1 MQRLGA
7 RTPRDQGGARL
18 CMAPHHHSGHA
29 RGQRPGGVRVKLSDR
44 YFTKGK
50 PIYAAFCARRA
61 EDQQLVHDF
70 RDACRDC
77 GASVSF
83 MVRSLI
89 QEWLEARRSQGVD
102 DV

>member
-1 MQRLGA
+1 
-7 RTPRDQGGARL
+7 
-18 CMAPHHHSGHA
+18 MAPHHHSGHA
-29 RGQRPGGVRVKLSDR
+29 RGQRPGGIRVKLSDR

-50 PIYAAFCARRA
+50 PIYAAFCARGA

-89 QEWLEARRSQGVD
+89 QEWLEARHAHGVD
-102 DV
+102 GENQ

>member
-1 MQRLGA
+1 M
-7 RTPRDQGGARL
+7 
-18 CMAPHHHSGHA
+18 
-29 RGQRPGGVRVKLSDR
+29 KLSDR
-44 YFTKGK
+44 YFSKGK

-70 RDACRDC
+70 RDC

-89 QEWLEARRSQGVD
+89 QEWLEVRHAQGVD
-102 DV
+102 GQNQ

>member
-1 MQRLGA
+1 M
-7 RTPRDQGGARL
+7 
-18 CMAPHHHSGHA
+18 
-29 RGQRPGGVRVKLSDR
+29 KLSDR

-70 RDACRDC
+70 RDACREC

-89 QEWLEARRSQGVD
+89 QEWLEARRSEGVD

>member
-1 MQRLGA
+1 M
-7 RTPRDQGGARL
+7 
-18 CMAPHHHSGHA
+18 
-29 RGQRPGGVRVKLSDR
+29 KLSDR

-89 QEWLEARRSQGVD
+89 QEWL
-102 DV
+102 

>member
-1 MQRLGA
+1 MQSLGA
-7 RTPRDQGGARL
+7 RTPRDQGGPHL
-18 CMAPHHHSGHA
+18 CLATVRGRGQT

-70 RDACRDC
+70 RDACRER

>member
-1 MQRLGA
+1 
-7 RTPRDQGGARL
+7 
-18 CMAPHHHSGHA
+18 MAPHHHSGHA

-83 MVRSLI
+83 LVRSLI
-89 QEWLEARRSQGVD
+89 QEWRRQKEEDARRELWEGFDADALLTDALEAQR
-102 DV
+102 

>member
-1 MQRLGA
+1 M
-7 RTPRDQGGARL
+7 
-18 CMAPHHHSGHA
+18 
-29 RGQRPGGVRVKLSDR
+29 KLSDR

-70 RDACRDC
+70 RDACREC

-89 QEWLEARRSQGVD
+89 HEWLEARQAHGVD
-102 DV
+102 GENQ